1 MFISFFKRI
10 FGFSKSESIRI
21 LMYHSVYPK
30 SMDIQNVLTVTSENL
45 EEQLKYIKK
54 KYNTLFFKELENNK
68 SLKNKLILTFDDG
81 YYNNLQY
88 LIPLLEKYQLKATIC
103 IPTDYIQKNEGNTE
117 RNFMSFNEIKSLN
130 PEFVEI
136 ALHSHF
142 HKNYSQLTLAEAEA
156 DIRQNIEILEQKQI
170 DFTKILVYP
179 YGKFPKENQK
189 KKEFFKILE
198 SLGIIAAL
206 RIGNAVESYPWKNKF
221 EVKRIDIKGGDS
233 FKMFK
238 MKLKLGKIKL

>member
-1 MFISFFKRI
+1 
-10 FGFSKSESIRI
+10 
-21 LMYHSVYPK
+21 MYHSVYPK